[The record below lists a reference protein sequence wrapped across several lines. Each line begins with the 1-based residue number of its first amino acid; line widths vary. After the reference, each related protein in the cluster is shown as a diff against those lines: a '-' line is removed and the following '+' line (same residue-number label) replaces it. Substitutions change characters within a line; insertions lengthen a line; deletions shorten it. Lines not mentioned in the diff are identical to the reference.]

1 MAGYKRVRDIRE
13 DSDMTQAQ
21 VADLIFVNRRTYSCY
36 ETGAHMMPPEV
47 LGRLADAFDTSV
59 DYLMGRVDYLM
70 GRTDEKT
77 PYPKSKKVT
86 NTPRNIDVTGL
97 SEKQIQHIQNFVDDL
112 KALQDNIVLE

>member
-21 VADLIFVNRRTYSCY
+21 VADLIFVNLRTYSCY

-59 DYLMGRVDYLM
+59 DYLMGR
-70 GRTDEKT
+70 TDEKM
-77 PYPKSKKVT
+77 PYPKPKKVT
-86 NTPRNIDVTGL
+86 NTPRKIDVTGL
-97 SEKQIQHIQNFVDDL
+97 SEEQIQHIQNFVDDL
-112 KALQDNIVLE
+112 KSLQDNIDLE